1 MKLNEGLAEKRGK
14 RMAYRK
20 FGAEDDFLLNA
31 ESAAG
36 ASVHPATDPRFTR
49 EELAIIDL
57 AEKDGVWSLHGE
69 GRLGRLMR
77 WAFGIEIA
85 RPLANR
91 RLESLRRLAVRAW
104 RQRPIDRAALAEF
117 VAAGFS
123 RRQADILVQNVARRT
138 RVEQWPKGLA

>member
-20 FGAEDDFLLNA
+20 FAAEDDFFLDT
-31 ESAAG
+31 ESAAET
-36 ASVHPATDPRFTR
+36 VIRPATAHFTR

-69 GRLGRLMR
+69 NRLGRMMR

-123 RRQADILVQNVARRT
+123 PRHADILVQNVARHR

>member
-1 MKLNEGLAEKRGK
+1 
-14 RMAYRK
+14 MAYRK
-20 FGAEDDFLLNA
+20 FAAEDDFLLDA
-31 ESAAG
+31 ESAAE
-36 ASVHPATDPRFTR
+36 AVIRPATEPRFTR

-69 GRLGRLMR
+69 SRLGRVVRLL
-77 WAFGIEIA
+77 FGIEIA

-123 RRQADILVQNVARRT
+123 PRHADILVQNVARRA